1 MWQGEGG
8 RWRAERKQRRNIFI
22 TILLIFLYSTADI
35 VWAKWQLLCVWFGVE
50 VLLGAVGVGVV
61 HEWKLP
67 GGCGGMAWIDCD
79 ASANLHIQLAA
90 AQLLNLWLV

>member
-1 MWQGEGG
+1 M
-8 RWRAERKQRRNIFI
+8 KKYIHNNSINFS
-22 TILLIFLYSTADI
+22 LLNCRHCLGKVATALRL
-35 VWAKWQLLCVWFGVE
+35 VWLWVV
-50 VLLGAVGVGVV
+50 VLGAVGVGVV